1 MFFTIEFENL
11 KYTIKRNSFHYIIL
25 PILHDIL
32 SPEVYQ
38 ITYKIFV

>member
-1 MFFTIEFENL
+1 MTFTIEFEILN
-11 KYTIKRNSFHYIIL
+11 YTTKRNLFRYIIL
-25 PILHDIL
+25 PTLRYL